1 MVRRGAERAA
11 INAPLQ
17 GSAAD
22 LIKLAMIA
30 VDKVL
35 PKDQAKMLLQVH
47 DELVFEVDIDKA
59 AEISQLIKD
68 AMQNVLSET
77 AKDMGWEVD
86 FAVPLSVETDSGA
99 NWDEA
104 H

>member
-1 MVRRGAERAA
+1 MERAA

-22 LIKLAMIA
+22 IIKRAMIRMEPA
-30 VDKVL
+30 L
-35 PKDQAKMLLQVH
+35 QAAGLKARMLLQVH
-47 DELVFEVDIDKA
+47 DELIFEVPVAELDATTDVVRRTMEGA
-59 AEISQLIKD
+59 AAL
-68 AMQNVLSET
+68 T
-77 AKDMGWEVD
+77 
-86 FAVPLSVETDSGA
+86 VPLVCETGFGK

>member
-1 MVRRGAERAA
+1 MVKQAAERAA

-35 PKDQAKMLLQVH
+35 PKEQAKMLLQVH
-47 DELVFEVDIDKA
+47 DELVFEVDSGKVDDIA
-59 AEISQLIKD
+59 QLITD
-68 AMQNVLSET
+68 AMQDVLQDT
-77 AKDMGWEVD
+77 AKGMGWEVD
-86 FAVPLSVETDSGA
+86 FAVPLLVETGVGE